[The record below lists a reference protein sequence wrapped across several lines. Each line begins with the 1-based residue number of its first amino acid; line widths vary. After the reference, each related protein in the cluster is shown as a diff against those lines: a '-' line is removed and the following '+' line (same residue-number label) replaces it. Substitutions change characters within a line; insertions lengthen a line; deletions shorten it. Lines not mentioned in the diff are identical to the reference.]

1 MSRNPSHFTAV
12 LLAVTALAGLLTLVL
27 APQAARAATRSVTAV
42 DGLELRAAPKAGAQV
57 VRCLPILTEVI
68 ILGKAKQ
75 PATIGGRR
83 DSWVYVQ
90 ANYCPDSADKSLL
103 CETVYQK
110 GWVADSQLAYGE
122 RFKPLSDWRAG
133 RIEAANGNT
142 SWRYAIA
149 ADGAYTYD
157 WESWTYDTKSFP
169 CPAERK
175 RGRHCVESRAESGQL
190 YRYGDVVRPGSSEDL
205 LYIDADGALC
215 DRMSTPGA
223 RRCDR

>member
-1 MSRNPSHFTAV
+1 MSRKSSHIAPV

-27 APQAARAATRSVTAV
+27 APQAARAATRSVAAV
-42 DGLELRAAPKAGAQV
+42 DGLELRAAPKADARV
-57 VRCLPILTEVI
+57 VRRLPILTEVI

-110 GWVADSQLAYGE
+110 GWVADSQLAYGA

-133 RIEAANGNT
+133 RIEAAIGNKYLVALRHR
-142 SWRYAIA
+142 SGRRLYLRLGIL
-149 ADGAYTYD
+149 DLRHQELPLSGGAQTG
-157 WESWTYDTKSFP
+157 P
-169 CPAERK
+169 LLRRVPRRVGPALPLRR
-175 RGRHCVESRAESGQL
+175 RGPARQRREPALHRRRRRAL
-190 YRYGDVVRPGSSEDL
+190 
-205 LYIDADGALC
+205 
-215 DRMSTPGA
+215 
-223 RRCDR
+223 

>member
-12 LLAVTALAGLLTLVL
+12 LLAVTALAGLLTPVL
-27 APQAARAATRSVTAV
+27 APQAARAATRSVAAV
-42 DGLELRAAPKAGAQV
+42 DGLELRAAPKADARI
-57 VRCLPILTEVI
+57 VRRLPILTEVI

-90 ANYCPDSADKSLL
+90 ASYCPDSADKSLL

-175 RGRHCVESRAESGQL
+175 RGRYCVESRAESGQL

>member
-1 MSRNPSHFTAV
+1 MTTNSSILAAA
-12 LLAVTALAGLLTLVL
+12 LLAVAAAGALLTPVL
-27 APQAARAATRSVTAV
+27 APQAALAATRSVAAV
-42 DGLELRAAPKAGAQV
+42 DGLALRAAPKAGAQLIK
-57 VRCLPILTEVI
+57 RLPILTEVI

-75 PATIGGRR
+75 PATIGGRK

-103 CETVYQK
+103 CETMYQK

-175 RGRHCVESRAESGQL
+175 RGRYCVESRAESGQL
-190 YRYGDVVRPGSSEDL
+190 YRYGDVVRPGSGENL

-223 RRCDR
+223 RLCDR